1 MSWSLFKRNILRKTN
16 PINNPSL
23 NVNTVATIW
32 ADEYDAVV
40 KRGKDL
46 LNLESV
52 QKGNKDLA
60 KAFFQIALLK
70 GLATPPGVDFSL
82 VNEFGNGVKGSVSY
96 THLTL
101 PTILLV

>member
-1 MSWSLFKRNILRKTN
+1 MSWSLFKKNILRKTN

-23 NVNTVATIW
+23 NIDTVATIW

-46 LNLESV
+46 LNLESI

-60 KAFFQIALLK
+60 KVLLLFK
-70 GLATPPGVDFSL
+70 
-82 VNEFGNGVKGSVSY
+82 
-96 THLTL
+96 
-101 PTILLV
+101 I